1 MTTRAQV
8 FKKLFT
14 DEQDKK
20 LSQIKLPPPAP
31 DALKYMLA
39 RDLDWAIRSGQHF
52 TENQLIAISALRDS
66 LQQNQLAQG
75 GSKNAN

>member
-1 MTTRAQV
+1 MTTRAEV

-31 DALKYMLA
+31 DALRFMLI
-39 RDLDWAIRSGQHF
+39 RDLDWAIKSDQYF
-52 TENQLIAISALRDS
+52 SENQRLAISALRDS
-66 LQQNQLAQG
+66 LQQNQPALG
-75 GSKNAN
+75 GSKCL